1 MTHIPHLKILR
12 KSEVAE
18 TLGISLSGVR
28 EKTVHGLLPPF
39 ISLGPKKIGYLSHE
53 IQAVISALSVG
64 QGDEEIR
71 KLISELVGKRKQYS
85 EAITQSLFRPV
96 GAEL

>member
-28 EKTVHGLLPPF
+28 DKTVHGLLPPF
-39 ISLGPKKIGYLSHE
+39 ISLGPKKIGYLAHE

-64 QGDEEIR
+64 LGDDEIR
-71 KLISELVGKRKQYS
+71 NLISELVSQRKQYS
-85 EAITQSLFRPV
+85 AVLTNTIFQPV
-96 GAEL
+96 SAE